1 MQVFFALMRLWG
13 TPTEIT
19 GQVQVHESKQEEFI
33 RLVRGIKRD
42 KETASDSKE
51 ISAED

>member
-1 MQVFFALMRLWG
+1 MRLWG

-19 GQVQVHESKQEEFI
+19 GQVQVYESKQEEFI
-33 RLVRGIKRD
+33 RLVRGIKKD
-42 KETASDSKE
+42 KETASDSEE

>member
-1 MQVFFALMRLWG
+1 MGSEMCIRDR
-13 TPTEIT
+13 
-19 GQVQVHESKQEEFI
+19 VQVHESKQEEFI